1 MTDALVLSQQI
12 APYITAVMSSYGT
25 AVLTRSVDLSADAT
39 VSLGQR
45 ILDKILRRSGE
56 QTAHR
61 ESMNSALLDLAEDPD
76 DPDLQAAFRVQL
88 KKLLLDE
95 PNLIPELANLVS
107 QQGATIIASGERSV
121 AAHTIHGGVHTGDQR
136 G

>member
-12 APYITAVMSSYGT
+12 APYITAVVSSYGT

-45 ILDKILRRSGE
+45 LLEKILRRSPE
-56 QTAHR
+56 QPAQQDALTA
-61 ESMNSALLDLAEDPD
+61 ALQDLAEDPS
-76 DPDLQAAFRVQL
+76 DPDLQAALRVQL
-88 KKLLLDE
+88 KKFLLEE
-95 PNLIPELANLVS
+95 PDLIPDLSNLVA
-107 QQGATIIASGERSV
+107 QQGTTIVASGDRSV
-121 AAHTIHGGVHTGDQR
+121 AAHTIYGGVHTGDHH